1 MTDGIDE
8 ELIQTA
14 LRICSRRSE
23 GSQDLF
29 EAQLVYWLSVK
40 SFMQSGGYDEVRKR
54 MPHISQTLAIKVA
67 NAPIQAIRALC
78 SPDIST
84 IRPSLGEGTISSLL
98 DSQSEEA
105 KSKQVL
111 QLLSQES
118 TK

>member
-1 MTDGIDE
+1 MTNRIDE

-14 LRICSRRSE
+14 HRICDRRSE

-40 SFMQSGGYDEVRKR
+40 SFMQSGGYEEVKKR
-54 MPHISQTLAIKVA
+54 MPHVSEILAFKVA
-67 NAPIQAIRALC
+67 NAPIQAIRELC
-78 SPDIST
+78 SPDMST
-84 IRPSLGEGTISSLL
+84 IRPSLSEGTILSLL

-118 TK
+118 SK